1 MSNNFASLLSDLSKT
16 AKRVK
21 EQPSDHTP
29 SSKKRHRPEGST
41 GINDH
46 LPADMHQLTLKVTF
60 MCIGAQKA
68 GTTWL
73 YEMLDSIDG
82 VGLAKDKEVHFW
94 DWNRRK
100 GLGWYSQQF
109 PSNGIVG
116 EITPCYMALSEE
128 HVAEISKLFPSLKII
143 FIARDLVDRA
153 WSAMAMELRNNARG
167 LKAGQFDIPYD
178 QMDARSRN
186 KLERDSDPRSH
197 PDSYFMARLNHKTH
211 GDRSDYARALRLW
224 LKYFPKEQ
232 LLILDYK
239 DIAEN
244 PQRLLKQVLGHIKV
258 AGGNELVDRL
268 SQDLLRKRVNA
279 AINSNQA
286 IQPSLRRKM
295 ESCLAP
301 FAKSFNELLK
311 ELGYDWAIDDSVT
324 TG

>member
-1 MSNNFASLLSDLSKT
+1 
-16 AKRVK
+16 
-21 EQPSDHTP
+21 
-29 SSKKRHRPEGST
+29 
-41 GINDH
+41 
-46 LPADMHQLTLKVTF
+46 
-60 MCIGAQKA
+60 
-68 GTTWL
+68 
-73 YEMLDSIDG
+73 
-82 VGLAKDKEVHFW
+82 
-94 DWNRRK
+94 
-100 GLGWYSQQF
+100 
-109 PSNGIVG
+109 
-116 EITPCYMALSEE
+116 
-128 HVAEISKLFPSLKII
+128 
-143 FIARDLVDRA
+143 
-153 WSAMAMELRNNARG
+153 MAMELRNNARG